1 MKKIDINDLNEEQ
14 RQALVALDGAVLVT
28 AGAGSGKTRLL
39 TYRIAY
45 MIENGISP
53 YSILAI
59 TFTNKAANEMKERV
73 SSLVDNSQ
81 NIWISTFHSMCVRI
95 LKSDIDSLG
104 GDYDKNFTIYGESE
118 SEKVIKD
125 ILQSRNLNEDN
136 NFKKNVLFHLSNW
149 KNNIISLEDYQYE
162 FRDMP
167 DINKICSI
175 IAEYEEVLKNNN
187 ALDFDDL
194 LSKTYKLF
202 KSCPEILSKYANR
215 FRYVLVDE
223 FQDTNGVQYELVKM
237 LASVHGNIFVV
248 GDEDQCIYSWRGANF
263 KNIFNFKKDFDN
275 VQVFKLERNYRSS
288 KSILTCANTLIK
300 NNKERLQ
307 KTLWTE
313 NELGNKPEVYN
324 AFDERDE
331 ALKVASTIKSLVV
344 RGRKYSDF
352 AILMRLN
359 ALSQSLEEALLSY
372 NIPHKIYGGFRFYE
386 RAEVKVVLS
395 YLRLFINQKDDV
407 SFEKVINFPKR
418 GIGEGAINKIRALSD
433 GESLLTTLLSYKM
446 EEEVAIKNKA
456 KSFIEPYWQLSSLK
470 DTLSLSE
477 FVSMVIDKFNI
488 RSAFTPLNEENQNK
502 LMNLDS
508 LLMAV
513 SEYEKNNPDARLEDY
528 LENVTLV
535 SDLDTLGD
543 DGSVVIATV
552 HAVKGLEFKTVFI
565 VGAEEGIFPLMRCG
579 SVEDIEEERRLM
591 YVAITRAKE
600 LVYISYCSKRYMY
613 GQTKYQ
619 MASRFCGELGLSM
632 GNRVTNME
640 TLKTIVSSAR
650 TEMFDKSS
658 WKSETKKEE
667 KPKKDISKY
676 KVGQFVIHPKFGRG
690 QMLAIS
696 SDGIVGDIEFEDF
709 GKKSLMLNIADLE
722 IEE

>member
-81 NIWISTFHSMCVRI
+81 NIWISTFHSMCVRV
-95 LKSDIDSLG
+95 LKSDINALG

-175 IAEYEEVLKNNN
+175 IAEYEEVLKKNN

-331 ALKVASTIKSLVV
+331 ALKVASTIKSLVA

-565 VGAEEGIFPLMRCG
+565 VGAEEGIFPLMRGG